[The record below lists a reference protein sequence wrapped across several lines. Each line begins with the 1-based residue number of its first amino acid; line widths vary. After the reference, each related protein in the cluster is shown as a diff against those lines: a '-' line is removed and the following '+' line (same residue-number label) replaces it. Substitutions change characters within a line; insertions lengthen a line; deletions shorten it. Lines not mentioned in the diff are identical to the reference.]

1 MAINNIQKRFLLF
14 LGGCIPSRLF
24 LALTAKY
31 GNIFI
36 KHIIGVI
43 TFVIA
48 SGFLLIYFGG
58 LRKIGLETG
67 GEKIWW
73 NHLRPVH
80 AGLYYFVSYS
90 IFFGNKDNAWKILII
105 DLILGLLSFLYFHLS
120 NNNIPKLFE

>member
-14 LGGCIPSRLF
+14 LGGCIPARLF

-31 GNIFI
+31 GNTIVKNI
-36 KHIIGVI
+36 LGVI
-43 TFVIA
+43 SFIIA

-58 LRKIGLETG
+58 LRKTGLETG

-73 NHLRPVH
+73 NHLRPIH
-80 AGLYYFVSYS
+80 ASLYYLFSYN
-90 IFFGNKDNAWKILII
+90 IFFGNKENAWKILII
-105 DLILGLLSFLYFHLS
+105 DVILGFLSFLYFHLS